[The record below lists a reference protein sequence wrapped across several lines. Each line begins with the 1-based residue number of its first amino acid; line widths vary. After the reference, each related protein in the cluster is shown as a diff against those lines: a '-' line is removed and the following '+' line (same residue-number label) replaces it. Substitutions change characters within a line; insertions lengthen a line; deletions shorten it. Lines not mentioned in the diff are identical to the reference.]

1 MCSVTSGKADQF
13 LAECVVGWARICI
26 LNWDVENNVEIFD
39 DEHMEYYKK
48 VEMYK
53 DTELKNLLL
62 NTNRCGLAELQ
73 ERYVDCYEVM
83 SKISDRDGGEFYVY
97 W

>member
-1 MCSVTSGKADQF
+1 
-13 LAECVVGWARICI
+13 
-26 LNWDVENNVEIFD
+26 
-39 DEHMEYYKK
+39 

-73 ERYVDCYEVM
+73 ERYVDFYEVM
-83 SKISDRDGGEFYVY
+83 SRISDRDGGEFYVY
-97 W
+97 

>member
-1 MCSVTSGKADQF
+1 
-13 LAECVVGWARICI
+13 
-26 LNWDVENNVEIFD
+26 
-39 DEHMEYYKK
+39 MEYYKK

-97 W
+97 